1 MVGDATDSRVSASTE
16 VDAVQGAAP
25 EGVVT
30 DQKLPDGSSHRIA
43 ASDDVEVST
52 YLEIAEESHGANRAP
67 GSRRGPNRSDIRAA
81 RDVVVIVDFGS
92 QYSMLIARRVRELHV
107 YCEVVPP
114 WAPWDEVLALNPKG
128 IILSGG
134 PASVYEAGAL
144 QAPTE
149 VYDLG
154 VPVLGICYGMQ
165 LLAHQ
170 LGGRVDAATT
180 REYGHATLH
189 RQTETPS
196 PLFDGL
202 PQAMPVWMSH
212 GDRVTELPP
221 GFQSLAYTENSPVA
235 AIGNDSGYYGLQ
247 FHPEVVHTQ
256 FGKQVLENFLF
267 KVCGCEPSWTPESF
281 ITNTINT
288 VRDTVGDGEV
298 ICALSGGV
306 DSAVA
311 AALVQQAIGDQLTC
325 IFVDNGLLR
334 KEEPERLRET
344 FERHLRV
351 KLVYADAAERF
362 LAGLRGIT
370 DPETKRKTIGAEFIE
385 VFDEHAERLGQ
396 VDFLVQG
403 TTYPDVIES
412 VSKEKSASAV
422 IKTHHNVGGLPDDM
436 RLELVEPLRFLF
448 KDEVREVGSALGLP
462 DDIVW
467 RQPFPGPGL
476 AIRILGDVTSD
487 KLRTLRE
494 ADHIVT
500 DEVQK
505 ADLTRELWQAFAV
518 LTEGRTVGVMGDDRT
533 YGSIIALR
541 AVTSQDAM
549 TADWARLPY
558 DLLARISNRIV
569 NEVPDVNRVVYDI
582 TSKPPGTI
590 EWE

>member
-1 MVGDATDSRVSASTE
+1 MTEKIPSSGDSY
-16 VDAVQGAAP
+16 
-25 EGVVT
+25 
-30 DQKLPDGSSHRIA
+30 RIA

-52 YLEIAEESHGANRAP
+52 YLEIAETRDARTPAGDQTTAPHG
-67 GSRRGPNRSDIRAA
+67 SDPDTGVRAA
-81 RDVVVIVDFGS
+81 RDVIVIVDFGS
-92 QYSMLIARRVRELHV
+92 QYSMLIARRVREMHV

-114 WAPWDEVLALNPKG
+114 WAPWDEIVKLNPKG

-134 PASVYEAGAL
+134 PASVYGANAP
-144 QAPTE
+144 QAPAE
-149 VYDLG
+149 VFDTG

-170 LGGRVDAATT
+170 LGGRVDPSDS
-180 REYGHATLH
+180 REYGHAMLH
-189 RQTETPS
+189 QQTESPS

-202 PQAMPVWMSH
+202 PSSMPVWMSH

-221 GFQSLAYTENSPVA
+221 GFRSLAYTENSPVA
-235 AIGNDSGYYGLQ
+235 AIGDGSGYFGLQ
-247 FHPEVVHTQ
+247 FHPEVVHTE
-256 FGKQVLENFLF
+256 FGKQLLENYLF
-267 KVCGCEPSWTPESF
+267 KVCGCEPTWTPENF
-281 ITNTINT
+281 ITQTIAN
-288 VRDTVGDGEV
+288 VRDTVADGRV

-311 AALVQQAIGDQLTC
+311 AALVHRAIGDQLTC
-325 IFVDNGLLR
+325 VFVDNGLLR
-334 KEEPERLRET
+334 KEEPDRLRET
-344 FERHLRV
+344 FEQHMHMP
-351 KLVYADAAERF
+351 LVYADAVERF
-362 LAGLRGIT
+362 LGRLRGIT
-370 DPETKRKTIGAEFIE
+370 EPETKRRTIGAEFIE
-385 VFDEHAERLGQ
+385 VFDEHAERLGR

-412 VSKEKSASAV
+412 VSAEKSASAV
-422 IKTHHNVGGLPDDM
+422 IKTHHNVGGLPENM
-436 RLELVEPLRFLF
+436 RLRLVEPLRYLF
-448 KDEVREVGSALGLP
+448 KDEVREVGTALGLP

-476 AIRILGDVTSD
+476 AIRILGEVTVER
-487 KLRTLRE
+487 LETLRN
-494 ADHIVT
+494 ADHIVN
-500 DEVQK
+500 DEIQK
-505 ADLTRELWQAFAV
+505 ADLTRELWQSFAV
-518 LTEGRTVGVMGDDRT
+518 LSEGRTVGVMGDDRT

-569 NEVPDVNRVVYDI
+569 NEVQDVNRVVYDI